1 MPRRLSFIA
10 VEGQHDA
17 AFIGRLLNDA
27 GFRLVKRK
35 DEDPAS
41 PGGLFLDANL
51 VRLVPEDF
59 PQNNDLLARVP
70 IPFFWQK
77 ETHAIALRPA
87 NGESKLISSAA
98 TAIRTIRPAV
108 FGSIGIV
115 LDADNKGVP
124 ADRMPRMQRAIDAEA
139 TRIRQAVGFEIPPQP
154 GTVEG
159 DTMKCGVF
167 IMPDNHGP
175 GTLEDLLLDCAEQ
188 NYADLK
194 ANASVYLSNINSALL
209 NGDDVDEIGAPAGEK
224 KAKVGVIASILK
236 PGKAIQNSISD
247 NQWLAG
253 AARTQPRIEALR
265 KFLRDLLNEPTI

>member
-17 AFIGRLLNDA
+17 AFIGKLLKDA
-27 GFRLVKRK
+27 GFQLVQKK
-35 DEDPAS
+35 DEDPSS
-41 PGGLFLDANL
+41 PGGLFVDSSLA
-51 VRLVPEDF
+51 RLVPEDF

-77 ETHAIALRPA
+77 DTHAIALRPA

-124 ADRMPRMQRAIDAEA
+124 ADRMPRMQRAVEAEA
-139 TRIRQAVGFEIPPQP
+139 ARIMQSVGFEIPAQA
-154 GTVEG
+154 GAVAGESL
-159 DTMKCGVF
+159 KCGVF
-167 IMPDNHGP
+167 IMPDNHSA
-175 GTLEDLLLDCAEQ
+175 GTLEDLLLDCADQ

-194 ANASVYLSNINSALL
+194 SNASAYLSNINRALL
-209 NGDDVDEIGAPAGEK
+209 EGDDLDEIGALAGEK
-224 KAKVGVIASILK
+224 KAQVGVIASVLK

-247 NQWLAG
+247 NRWLEG
-253 AARTQPRIEALR
+253 AAKVQPRVEGLR
-265 KFLRDLLNEPTI
+265 RFLRELLGEPSI